1 MSHLTTFLLGTVL
14 GAYITQTYDVPNVT
28 DGIDKIIT
36 KIKEYEKNNKNN
48 K

>member
-1 MSHLTTFLLGTVL
+1 MSHLTTFLLGTVF

-28 DGIDKIIT
+28 EGIDKIIK
-36 KIKEYEKNNKNN
+36 KIQEYEKKG